1 MTFEYYDK
9 IKPDL
14 IKKAEHMYA
23 KYVNMHD
30 ELLAERQRRT
40 ARVEYS
46 RDRHDLILGYYCPNP
61 LKDLVIGNVKRGRI
75 LKRKSSFVSADIIF
89 FFDENNELIGAEEK
103 LSASIIQHYIINEDE
118 YSWILSFKNAR
129 EIYDS
134 DSDAISNIALWCKE
148 KGKISLYIE
157 LHTSNYFDNSGFDR
171 LAKMDVWLFSYCQDM
186 PVEFE
191 WFCECL
197 YPKEYLALLK
207 PDVGE
212 PKPDSTYNFMK
223 EHLGQVNRH
232 IFRFDHKTEE
242 GLSRYNIY
250 RCWSNVGEPELSS
263 YQDIAL

>member
-1 MTFEYYDK
+1 MKTN
-9 IKPDL
+9 I
-14 IKKAEHMYA
+14 H
-23 KYVNMHD
+23 
-30 ELLAERQRRT
+30 
-40 ARVEYS
+40 
-46 RDRHDLILGYYCPNP
+46 GYYH
-61 LKDLVIGNVKRGRI
+61 
-75 LKRKSSFVSADIIF
+75 S
-89 FFDENNELIGAEEK
+89 
-103 LSASIIQHYIINEDE
+103 
-118 YSWILSFKNAR
+118 KNAR

-197 YPKEYLALLK
+197 YPEEYLALLK

-232 IFRFDHKTEE
+232 IFRFDYKTEE

-250 RCWSNVGEPELSS
+250 RCWSNVGEPELSN

>member
-30 ELLAERQRRT
+30 ELLAERQMRT

-197 YPKEYLALLK
+197 YPEEYLALLN

>member
-61 LKDLVIGNVKRGRI
+61 LKDLVIDNVKRGRI

-197 YPKEYLALLK
+197 YPEEYLALLK

>member
-157 LHTSNYFDNSGFDR
+157 LHTSTLIILVSID
-171 LAKMDVWLFSYCQDM
+171 
-186 PVEFE
+186 
-191 WFCECL
+191 
-197 YPKEYLALLK
+197 
-207 PDVGE
+207 
-212 PKPDSTYNFMK
+212 
-223 EHLGQVNRH
+223 
-232 IFRFDHKTEE
+232 
-242 GLSRYNIY
+242 
-250 RCWSNVGEPELSS
+250 
-263 YQDIAL
+263 

>member
-9 IKPDL
+9 IKPDI
-14 IKKAEHMYA
+14 IKKAKHMYA

-30 ELLAERQRRT
+30 ELLAVRQRRT

-75 LKRKSSFVSADIIF
+75 LKRKSSFASADIIF

-171 LAKMDVWLFSYCQDM
+171 LAKMDIWLFSYCQDM

-197 YPKEYLALLK
+197 YPEEYLALLK

-232 IFRFDHKTEE
+232 IFRFDHKT
-242 GLSRYNIY
+242 
-250 RCWSNVGEPELSS
+250 
-263 YQDIAL
+263 

>member
-75 LKRKSSFVSADIIF
+75 LKRKSSFVSAYIIF

-197 YPKEYLALLK
+197 YPEEYLALLK